1 MATFEGEA
9 EKIAESLEEATAK
22 LEIEKKLL
30 EIRKAL
36 SNESKTALDYEFER
50 QELGVKEQRLAQE
63 NEEALARTLQTEL
76 EILKAQVEQ
85 AEARGVDV
93 DALRESV
100 KQREKEVTK
109 SLHLAAALRDGA
121 DQAERR
127 AKALGTTIGH
137 ADNLFKR
144 ITPFL
149 SQEPE
154 TAFASFILDPAT
166 FSKKFSESVKE
177 FATPMSLVTGLL
189 DIAAMETA
197 KLAIEQDGA
206 VVNFRK
212 ATGASGEFDDNIRG
226 LERSLFT
233 AGVGA
238 AEAGQAV
245 QTLFLNVTDFTEMSE
260 KQQETLGETV
270 AVLNELGVAS
280 ETTAKNIQFA
290 TKVMGLGT
298 NQAEALQRELF
309 TFAKDLGVSGKMIAE
324 DFASMGPQIAALGSN
339 GVDAFRKLE
348 VQAKNTGLQLSE
360 ILGIVEKFDK
370 FDSAAQSVGK
380 LNALLGG
387 PYLNTLEL
395 VAETDPSKRFE
406 ILKDRI
412 DDAGMSFD
420 SMDYYQKKAM
430 ASAMG
435 LNEQQLALMMRGRLD
450 LIKEPA
456 KSAADI
462 EALAEQ
468 TAQFNTVMEELMQIG
483 KGLAVSFGPVISG
496 LKWFLQK
503 LQIVTKFL
511 WIIVPSLL
519 LLGGQLAAMTWNM
532 TLAAIATQRKVTA
545 LVELV
550 HASFVAAEATQA
562 VTIAERSATVATWSL
577 TTAFYTLI
585 LPIGLAIGLY
595 LTLTELFGYTEEYAG
610 LAAIGLGLLA
620 AGLWAVFAAE
630 SAVLFGIPLI
640 IAGLSSLA
648 GGIYAGW
655 SPSILDALDALVF
668 AIYKVA
674 PAIIFITPFLF
685 PLATGLSAV
694 AVAALG
700 LSYAFSTMIND
711 SVVTNLQLM
720 SVEIANVIDKINEL
734 SALKAAAFTATMA
747 ATTVASAAVA
757 LAPTGALAAAAAVGG
772 GTAAAGAPGAAGAP
786 AAAAAAAPAAAAPAF
801 TGPPPTINVN
811 LSIDGK
817 EFATVVNSVDVSKY
831 TSGKKST
838 LYDSVVR
845 MIEQGLTT
853 GKA

>member
-1 MATFEGEA
+1 MADDFVGEA
-9 EKIAESLEEATAK
+9 EKGAESLEQATAR

-36 SNESKTALDYEFER
+36 GNESKTALDYELEH
-50 QELGVKEQRLAQE
+50 QKLGVDQLRIKQDAA
-63 NEEALARTLQTEL
+63 EELARTHQTEI
-76 EILKAQVEQ
+76 EILKLKLTQADLEEDKKATLEANLKTEQ
-85 AEARGVDV
+85 RAAR
-93 DALRESV
+93 ATLAS
-100 KQREKEVTK
+100 
-109 SLHLAAALRDGA
+109 AAALRDGA

-154 TAFASFILDPAT
+154 TAFASFILDPET
-166 FSKKFSESVKE
+166 FSKKFSESVTK

-189 DIAAMETA
+189 DMAVMETA
-197 KLAIEQDGA
+197 KLAFEQDQA
-206 VVNFRK
+206 VVSFRR

-245 QTLFLNVTDFTEMSE
+245 QSLFLNVTDFTEMSE

-270 AVLNELGVAS
+270 AILNELGVAS

-298 NQAEALQRELF
+298 NQAEKLQRELF
-309 TFAKDLGVSGKMIAE
+309 TFAQELGVSGAKMAE
-324 DFASMGPQIAALGSN
+324 DFASMGPQLAALGSN
-339 GVDAFRKLE
+339 GVDAFKKLE

-412 DDAGMSFD
+412 DDAGLSFD

-450 LIKEPA
+450 LIQEPA

-483 KGLAVSFGPVISG
+483 KGLAVSFGPLISAF
-496 LKWFLQK
+496 KWLLQK
-503 LQIVTKFL
+503 LSFATKFL
-511 WIIVPSLL
+511 WLLIPGLII
-519 LLGGQLAAMTWNM
+519 LGYHLGTVAASMASAAAATVAQALALQSAAAASALAANGQGA
-532 TLAAIATQRKVTA
+532 LAAEIIFTTAVQR
-545 LVELV
+545 
-550 HASFVAAEATQA
+550 Q
-562 VTIAERSATVATWSL
+562 ATVATW
-577 TTAFYTLI
+577 
-585 LPIGLAIGLY
+585 GLAKSLGAL
-595 LTLTELFGYTEEYAG
+595 LVP
-610 LAAIGLGLLA
+610 LAAAVAAYFIFHDLLGATQEQATIAALGIGVIVAALYAVGAALISATMGFSIVITALA
-620 AGLWAVFAAE
+620 TMTAGILVGF
-630 SAVLFGIPLI
+630 
-640 IAGLSSLA
+640 
-648 GGIYAGW
+648 
-655 SPSILDALDALVF
+655 SPSVLDALDALIL
-668 AIYKVA
+668 AIYKIA

-685 PLATGLSAV
+685 PLAMGISAV

-700 LSYAFSTMIND
+700 LSYAFSTMLGD
-711 SVVTNLQLM
+711 GVVTNLQLM
-720 SVEIANVIDKINEL
+720 SVEIANIVDKINEL
-734 SALKAAAFTATMA
+734 SELKALAFTATMA

-757 LAPTGALAAAAAVGG
+757 LTSPGALAAAVGG
-772 GTAAAGAPGAAGAP
+772 GTAAAGAP
-786 AAAAAAAPAAAAPAF
+786 AAAAPAF
-801 TGPPPTINVN
+801 AGPPPTINVN

-838 LYDSVVR
+838 LYDSVVK